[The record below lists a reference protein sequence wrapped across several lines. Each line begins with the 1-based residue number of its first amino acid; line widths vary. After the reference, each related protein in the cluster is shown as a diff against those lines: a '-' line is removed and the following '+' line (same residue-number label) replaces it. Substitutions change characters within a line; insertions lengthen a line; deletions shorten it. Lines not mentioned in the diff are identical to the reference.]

1 MSEKWY
7 LRTQDDTF
15 GPETRERLLEWAK
28 MGRIQPGQ
36 EISND
41 GETWKPAVEIPFL
54 DMRWSIDIGDGTP
67 RGPFNRHAAEAL
79 LKSGRLPPGS
89 KLVEVPP
96 AFEVAESAP
105 TPEAAPDPDPSPTV
119 EPERAEQ
126 EPEVKVVEKIVKVPV
141 EVIKEVPVEK
151 IVEKEVVKEVP
162 VEKVVEREVRVEVPV
177 EVIKEVPVEKI
188 VEKERIVEVESPELL
203 ARAAA
208 LEAAVAAAREEG
220 AKALS
225 EAQQE
230 RELAITTLRAEG
242 EKALSAAREQHEHEL
257 LAARQQGEKAL
268 SAAREQHEQ
277 ELLAARQQGEQALS
291 AARERHEQE
300 LLAARQQGEQ
310 ALSAERAESERTK
323 KALEEAKRE
332 TLTLES
338 EIRRLPPNAKEA
350 ADTEA
355 AVYWLMR
362 DEADDLERAIAE
374 EKAEAEAAQKRWHA
388 RADRL
393 AARRVEI
400 LKRIGDDAKDMKSR
414 ALRANPM
421 DPRTVQLRQELDAL
435 RLVAEKNS
443 YESGQ
448 RIKELTRALNEKT
461 TEASRLA
468 VQVTDVKRLQDQI
481 QELREKLQLREKEL
495 MAERQASEEL
505 RRSTEAAQQSLLK
518 RLSELESGLPG
529 GHTDQSREA
538 RAQASR
544 FPSWMQLK
552 K

>member
-15 GPETRERLLEWAK
+15 GPESRERLLEWAK

-89 KLVEVPP
+89 KIVEVPP
-96 AFEVAESAP
+96 AFEVADPAP
-105 TPEAAPDPDPSPTV
+105 APEAAPDPQPPPTA
-119 EPERAEQ
+119 EPVSAE
-126 EPEVKVVEKIVKVPV
+126 PGVKIVEKIVKVPV
-141 EVIKEVPVEK
+141 EVVKEVPVEK
-151 IVEKEVVKEVP
+151 IVEKEVIKEVP
-162 VEKVVEREVRVEVPV
+162 VEKIVEREVRVEVPV

-225 EAQQE
+225 AAQQE
-230 RELAITTLRAEG
+230 REQAITTLRAEG
-242 EKALSAAREQHEHEL
+242 EKALSAAREQHE
-257 LAARQQGEKAL
+257 
-268 SAAREQHEQ
+268 Q
-277 ELLAARQQGEQALS
+277 ELLAT
-291 AARERHEQE
+291 
-300 LLAARQQGEQ
+300 RQQGEQ

-323 KALEEAKRE
+323 KELEEAKRE

-338 EIRRLPPNAKEA
+338 EIRRLPSNAKEA

-393 AARRVEI
+393 AARRIEI

-414 ALRANPM
+414 ALRANPV

-435 RLVAEKNS
+435 RLVAEKS
-443 YESGQ
+443 AYESGQ
-448 RIKELTRALNEKT
+448 RIKDLTRALNEKT

-468 VQVTDVKRLQDQI
+468 VQVADVKRLQDQI
-481 QELREKLQLREKEL
+481 QELRERLQLREKEL
-495 MAERQASEEL
+495 MEERQASEEL
-505 RRSTEAAQQSLLK
+505 RRTAEGAQQSLLK
-518 RLSELESGLPG
+518 RLSELESGLP

>member
-15 GPETRERLLEWAK
+15 GPETQERLLEWAK

-54 DMRWSIDIGDGTP
+54 DMRWSIDIGDGMP

-89 KLVEVPP
+89 KIVEVPP
-96 AFEVAESAP
+96 AFEVAEPAP
-105 TPEAAPDPDPSPTV
+105 APEAASAPEPPPSA
-119 EPERAEQ
+119 EPAQAEQ
-126 EPEVKVVEKIVKVPV
+126 ESEVKVVEKIVKVPV

-162 VEKVVEREVRVEVPV
+162 VEKIVEREVRVEVPV

-208 LEAAVAAAREEG
+208 LEAEVAAAREEG

-225 EAQQE
+225 AAQQE
-230 RELAITTLRAEG
+230 REQAITTLRAE
-242 EKALSAAREQHEHEL
+242 
-257 LAARQQGEKAL
+257 GEKAL

-291 AARERHEQE
+291 A
-300 LLAARQQGEQ
+300 
-310 ALSAERAESERTK
+310 ERAESERTK
-323 KALEEAKRE
+323 KELEEAKRE

-338 EIRRLPPNAKEA
+338 EIRRLPSNAKEA

-362 DEADDLERAIAE
+362 DEADDLERALAE

-393 AARRVEI
+393 AARRIEI

-414 ALRANPM
+414 ALRANPV

-435 RLVAEKNS
+435 RLVAEKS
-443 YESGQ
+443 AYESGQ
-448 RIKELTRALNEKT
+448 RIKDLTRALNEKA

-468 VQVTDVKRLQDQI
+468 VQVADVKRLQDQI
-481 QELREKLQLREKEL
+481 QELRERLQLREKEL
-495 MAERQASEEL
+495 MEERQASEEL
-505 RRSTEAAQQSLLK
+505 RRVAASAQQSLLK
-518 RLSELESGLPG
+518 RLSELESSLP

>member
-36 EISND
+36 EISDD

-89 KLVEVPP
+89 KIVEVPP

-105 TPEAAPDPDPSPTV
+105 VPEAVPDSEPPSAA
-119 EPERAEQ
+119 EPVQAEQ
-126 EPEVKVVEKIVKVPV
+126 EPEVKVVEKIVK
-141 EVIKEVPVEK
+141 
-151 IVEKEVVKEVP
+151 
-162 VEKVVEREVRVEVPV
+162 VPV

-208 LEAAVAAAREEG
+208 LEAEVAAAREEG

-225 EAQQE
+225 AAQQE
-230 RELAITTLRAEG
+230 REQAITTLRAE
-242 EKALSAAREQHEHEL
+242 
-257 LAARQQGEKAL
+257 GEKAL

-291 AARERHEQE
+291 A
-300 LLAARQQGEQ
+300 
-310 ALSAERAESERTK
+310 ERAESERTK
-323 KALEEAKRE
+323 KELEEAKRE

-338 EIRRLPPNAKEA
+338 EIRRLPSNAKEA

-362 DEADDLERAIAE
+362 DEADDLERALAE

-414 ALRANPM
+414 ALRANPV

-435 RLVAEKNS
+435 RLVAEKS
-443 YESGQ
+443 AYESGQ
-448 RIKELTRALNEKT
+448 RIKDLTRALNEKT

-468 VQVTDVKRLQDQI
+468 VQVADVKRLQDQI
-481 QELREKLQLREKEL
+481 QELRERLQLREKEL
-495 MAERQASEEL
+495 VEERQASEEL
-505 RRSTEAAQQSLLK
+505 RRAAEAAQQSLLK
-518 RLSELESGLPG
+518 RLSELESSLP

-538 RAQASR
+538 RTQASR